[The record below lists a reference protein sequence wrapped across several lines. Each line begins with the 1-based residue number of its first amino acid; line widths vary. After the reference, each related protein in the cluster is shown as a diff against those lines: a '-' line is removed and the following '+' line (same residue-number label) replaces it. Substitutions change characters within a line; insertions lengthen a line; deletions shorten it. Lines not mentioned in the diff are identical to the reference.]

1 MHLKTFSQLNLIEPL
16 LRAVSA
22 RNYDTTTPIQAE
34 TIPPLLAGRD
44 VLGCAQTG
52 TGKTAAFALPI
63 LQHISE
69 RPSLSKR
76 PYIRALVL
84 APTRELAA
92 QIGTSFEAYSQF
104 LKIRQTVIFGGVRPS
119 TQIQALKR
127 GVDILVATPGRL
139 LDLQEQGFVDLN
151 QVEFFVLDEADRMLD
166 MGFINDIRQ
175 IIKLLPERRQNLLFS
190 ATMPRSI
197 AKLADSVLDQPFR
210 FQISPKK
217 SVIPE
222 IQQEVMFVEQAKKRH
237 LLVQII
243 RENQVDQAIV
253 FMRTKHRANR
263 LAQQLK
269 RARISVDA
277 IHGNKSQAARDRVL
291 RSFRK
296 GETRILV
303 ATDIAARGL
312 DIHGVSHVF
321 NFDLPNEAESYV
333 HRIGRTGRAGRSGIA
348 IAFCAPEEYVYLKDI
363 EKLMDIQIPASEFDQ
378 GWDGPSMSVESKA
391 VLEKDINQKTSSLER
406 QKPTRSKQHN
416 QAKQKSTYSRRKRA
430 SSRRSKSKSQLRFSA
445 ASS

>member
-119 TQIQALKR
+119 SQIQALKR

-166 MGFINDIRQ
+166 MGFINDIRR

-197 AKLADSVLDQPFR
+197 AKLADSVLVQPFR
-210 FQISPKK
+210 FHIAPRK

-222 IQQEVMFVEQAKKRH
+222 IQQEVMFVEQQKKRY
-237 LLVQII
+237 LLIQVI
-243 RENQVDQAIV
+243 RENQVEQAIV

-263 LAQQLK
+263 LAQQLN
-269 RARISVDA
+269 RAGISVEA
-277 IHGNKSQAARDRVL
+277 IHGNKSQPARDRAL
-291 RSFRK
+291 RSFRQ

-321 NFDLPNEAESYV
+321 NFDLPNEAESYL

-348 IAFCAPEEYVYLKDI
+348 IAFCAPEEYVYLKGI
-363 EKLMDIQIPASEFDQ
+363 EKLMGIQISPSEFDQ
-378 GWDGPSMSVESKA
+378 GWDGPSITVEDKA
-391 VLEKDINQKTSSLER
+391 VPEKQIKQTPISLER
-406 QKPTRSKQHN
+406 QKPRPTQRN
-416 QAKQKSTYSRRKRA
+416 QVKQKSTHSRRKKA
-430 SSRRSKSKSQLRFSA
+430 SSGRSKSKSQLRFAA

>member
-166 MGFINDIRQ
+166 MGFINDIRK

-378 GWDGPSMSVESKA
+378 GWDGPSISVEGKA
-391 VLEKDINQKTSSLER
+391 VSEKDINQKPSSLGR
-406 QKPTRSKQHN
+406 QKPRSKQHN
-416 QAKQKSTYSRRKRA
+416 QAKQKSTYSRRKKA
-430 SSRRSKSKSQLRFSA
+430 SSRRSKSKSQLQFAA

>member
-1 MHLKTFSQLNLIEPL
+1 MKTFSQLNLIEPL

-63 LQHISE
+63 LQHIAE

-92 QIGTSFEAYSQF
+92 QIGTSFAAYSQF
-104 LKIRQTVIFGGVRPS
+104 LKTRQTVIYGGVRPS

-127 GVDILVATPGRL
+127 GTDILVATPGRL

-166 MGFINDIRQ
+166 MGFINDIRS
-175 IIKLLPERRQNLLFS
+175 IIKLLPERRQNLLFA
-190 ATMPRSI
+190 ATMPQSI
-197 AKLADSVLDQPFR
+197 SKLADSVLDQPFR

-217 SVIPE
+217 SVIQE
-222 IQQEVMFVEQAKKRH
+222 IQQEVMFVKQSDKRH
-237 LLVQII
+237 LLIRII
-243 RENQVDQAIV
+243 RENQVAQAIV
-253 FMRTKHRANR
+253 FMRTKHRASR
-263 LAQQLK
+263 LAQQLNRTK
-269 RARISVDA
+269 INAEA
-277 IHGNKSQAARDRVL
+277 IHGNKSQAARERAL

-312 DIHGVSHVF
+312 DIDGVSHVF
-321 NFDLPNEAESYV
+321 NFDLPNEAESYI

-348 IAFCAPEEYVYLKDI
+348 IAFCAPEEYNYLKDI
-363 EKLMDIQIPASEFDQ
+363 EKLMGIQIPDSKVDQ
-378 GWDGPSMSVESKA
+378 GWDSQSTTTEGKA
-391 VLEKDINQKTSSLER
+391 MPEKRVGQKPVSLEKQEPKPKRNNQVNRKSTQFRRKKTS
-406 QKPTRSKQHN
+406 T
-416 QAKQKSTYSRRKRA
+416 
-430 SSRRSKSKSQLRFSA
+430 SKSKSQLRFAA

>member
-119 TQIQALKR
+119 SQIQALKR

-166 MGFINDIRQ
+166 MGFINDIRR

-197 AKLADSVLDQPFR
+197 AKLADSVLVQPFR
-210 FQISPKK
+210 FHIAPRK

-222 IQQEVMFVEQAKKRH
+222 IQQEVMFVEQQKKRY
-237 LLVQII
+237 LLIQII
-243 RENQVDQAIV
+243 RENQVEQAIV

-263 LAQQLK
+263 LAQQLN
-269 RARISVDA
+269 RARISVEA
-277 IHGNKSQAARDRVL
+277 IHGNKSQPARDRAL
-291 RSFRK
+291 RSFRQ

-321 NFDLPNEAESYV
+321 NFDLPNEAESYL

-348 IAFCAPEEYVYLKDI
+348 IAFCAPEEYVYLKGI
-363 EKLMDIQIPASEFDQ
+363 EKLMGIQIPPSEFDQ
-378 GWDGPSMSVESKA
+378 GWDGPSITVEDK
-391 VLEKDINQKTSSLER
+391 VVPEKQIKQTPTSLER
-406 QKPTRSKQHN
+406 QKPRPTQRN
-416 QAKQKSTYSRRKRA
+416 QVKQKSTHSRRKKA
-430 SSRRSKSKSQLRFSA
+430 SSGRSKSKSQLRFAA

>member
-1 MHLKTFSQLNLIEPL
+1 LKTFSQLNLIEPL

-63 LQHISE
+63 LQHIAE

-104 LKIRQTVIFGGVRPS
+104 LKTRQTVIYGGVRPS

-127 GVDILVATPGRL
+127 GTDILVATPGRL

-166 MGFINDIRQ
+166 MGFINDIRS
-175 IIKLLPERRQNLLFS
+175 IIKLLPERRQNLLFA
-190 ATMPRSI
+190 ATMPQSI
-197 AKLADSVLDQPFR
+197 SKLADTVLDQPFR

-217 SVIPE
+217 SVIQE
-222 IQQEVMFVEQAKKRH
+222 IQQEVMFVKQSDKRH
-237 LLVQII
+237 LLIRII
-243 RENQVDQAIV
+243 RENQVAQAIV
-253 FMRTKHRANR
+253 FMRTKHRASR
-263 LAQQLK
+263 LAQQLNRTK
-269 RARISVDA
+269 INAEA
-277 IHGNKSQAARDRVL
+277 IHGNKSQAARERAL

-312 DIHGVSHVF
+312 DIDGVSHVF
-321 NFDLPNEAESYV
+321 NFDLPNEAESYI

-348 IAFCAPEEYVYLKDI
+348 IAFCAPEEYNYLKDI
-363 EKLMDIQIPASEFDQ
+363 EKLMGIQIPDSKVDQ
-378 GWDGPSMSVESKA
+378 GWDSQPTTTEGKA
-391 VLEKDINQKTSSLER
+391 MPEKRVGQKPVSLEKQEPKPKRNNQGNRKSTQFRRKKTS
-406 QKPTRSKQHN
+406 T
-416 QAKQKSTYSRRKRA
+416 
-430 SSRRSKSKSQLRFSA
+430 SKSKSQLRFAA

>member
-1 MHLKTFSQLNLIEPL
+1 MHLETFSQLNLIEPL

-63 LQHISE
+63 LQHLSE

-139 LDLQEQGFVDLN
+139 LDLQKQNFVDLN

-197 AKLADSVLDQPFR
+197 AKLADSILDQPFR

-217 SVIPE
+217 SVVQE

-237 LLVQII
+237 LLIQII

-269 RARISVDA
+269 RAKVSVEA
-277 IHGNKSQAARDRVL
+277 IHGDKTQGARDRVL

-348 IAFCAPEEYVYLKDI
+348 IAFCAPEEYIYLKDI
-363 EKLMDIQIPASEFDQ
+363 EKLMGIQIPASEFDQ
-378 GWDGPSMSVESKA
+378 GWDGPSISVEGKA
-391 VLEKDINQKTSSLER
+391 VSEKGINQKSISLER
-406 QKPTRSKQHN
+406 QKPRSKQHN
-416 QAKQKSTYSRRKRA
+416 QAKQKSTYSRRKKA
-430 SSRRSKSKSQLRFSA
+430 SSRISKSKSQLRFSSA
-445 ASS
+445 NS